1 MRIVY
6 NVVWFTN
13 RWLVTQGA
21 INDPPILTVGPTPT
35 ISVNTSKFWA
45 FMTARK
51 FARNLHKNGELSRV
65 VVYKKNGVVHFTISY
80 GQDEQS

>member
-13 RWLVTQGA
+13 RWLVTQGR
-21 INDPPILTVGPTPT
+21 INDAPIRTVGPTPT
-35 ISVNTSKFWA
+35 LSVNTSKFWA

-51 FARNLHKNGELSRV
+51 LAKNLHKNGELSRV
-65 VVYKKNGVVHFTISY
+65 VVYKKNGAVQYTASY